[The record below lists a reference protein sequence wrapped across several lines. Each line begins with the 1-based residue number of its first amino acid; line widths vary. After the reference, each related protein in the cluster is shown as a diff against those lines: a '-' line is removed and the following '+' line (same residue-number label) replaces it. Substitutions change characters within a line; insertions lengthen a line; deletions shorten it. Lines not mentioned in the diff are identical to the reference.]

1 LDITITAVKWLSYE
15 ESPEDHRACV
25 FDFTTLSTI
34 GSHECKIVLPKCR
47 RLISTN
53 PCAVAA
59 YNAEMDLQFKI
70 HCIEERM
77 LAIDK
82 ATQGMFPIPKEY
94 QLKADELDNQTGEI
108 QPHCKKG
115 CRVI

>member
-1 LDITITAVKWLSYE
+1 
-15 ESPEDHRACV
+15 
-25 FDFTTLSTI
+25 
-34 GSHECKIVLPKCR
+34 
-47 RLISTN
+47 
-53 PCAVAA
+53 
-59 YNAEMDLQFKI
+59 
-70 HCIEERM
+70 M

-94 QLKADELDNQTGEI
+94 QLKADELDIQTGEI